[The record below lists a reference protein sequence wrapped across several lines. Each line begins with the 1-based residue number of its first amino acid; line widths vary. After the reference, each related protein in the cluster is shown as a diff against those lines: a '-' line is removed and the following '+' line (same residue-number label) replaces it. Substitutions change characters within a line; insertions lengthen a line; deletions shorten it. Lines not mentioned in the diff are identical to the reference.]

1 MPVADVLLLV
11 AAGLAAGYVAGL
23 LGVGG
28 GIIFAPVL
36 LFYYTS
42 TGVAAEVTSSL
53 TVGTSL
59 LCTLLAACGSAWH
72 QFRRG
77 AVVLRVMAVVGGSS
91 AVAIFLMTRFVTTQ
105 PWYTMAVF
113 QVLFAVLLLIVVGRM
128 VLGGTVPDVPEAE
141 STSDRSFRVPTLAG
155 IGSAAGAVSSAVG
168 VGGGVVL
175 VPAYYNLLRLP
186 IHHAVG
192 TSSATIVLIS
202 LLGVLGYATTGGD
215 AATLSTAVGY
225 VDLLRGGLLAVP
237 SLLSAQA
244 GVWTAHRIDTR
255 ALRLVFA
262 GLATLVALRLLWD
275 ALG

>member
-1 MPVADVLLLV
+1 MPAADVLLLV
-11 AAGLAAGYVAGL
+11 GAGLAAGYVAGL

-36 LFYYTS
+36 LFYFDA
-42 TGVAAEVTSSL
+42 TGVAAEVIPSL

-77 AVVLRVMAVVGGSS
+77 AVLLRVAVVVGGSS
-91 AVAIFLMTRFVTTQ
+91 AVAVFLMTRFVTTQ
-105 PWYTMAVF
+105 PWYTQAVF
-113 QVLFAVLLLIVVGRM
+113 QTLFGVLLLVVVGRM
-128 VLGGTVPDVPEAE
+128 VRRRPAE
-141 STSDRSFRVPTLAG
+141 ETYSADGPRPAFRTSALVG
-155 IGSAAGAVSSAVG
+155 IGSAAGVVSSAAG

-175 VPAYYNLLRLP
+175 VPAYHGLLRLP
-186 IHHAVG
+186 IHRTVG

-215 AATLSTAVGY
+215 AATPGSAVGY
-225 VDLLRGGLLAVP
+225 VDVVRGGLLAVP

-255 ALRLVFA
+255 ALRLTFA
-262 GLATLVALRLLWD
+262 VLGVGVATRLLWE
-275 ALG
+275 ALA